1 MVKLGHC
8 GLPEELEA
16 YYFGR
21 GRQRGG
27 SRYDPPEALDGRRER
42 KSDVWSLGVSLVEM
56 ADGKNPFERYPD
68 YEVKSAIRS
77 VNPSL
82 SGEKWSAA
90 FVDFVSECLVKDV
103 SERRSVSELMNVS
116 VVMGNDE

>member
-1 MVKLGHC
+1 M
-8 GLPEELEA
+8 

-21 GRQRGG
+21 GRQHGG
-27 SRYDPPEALDGRRER
+27 SRYDPPEVLDGRRER
-42 KSDVWSLGVSLVEM
+42 KSDVWSLGVSLIEM

-77 VNPSL
+77 VNPFL

-90 FVDFVSECLVKDV
+90 FVGFVGQCLVKDV
-103 SERRSVSELMNVS
+103 SERRNVSELIIIQLLIVFR
-116 VVMGNDE
+116 

>member
-1 MVKLGHC
+1 MVKLCHC

-16 YYFGR
+16 YSFGR

-27 SRYDPPEALDGRRER
+27 SRYDPPEALDGKRER
-42 KSDVWSLGVSLVEM
+42 KSDVWSLGVSLIEM
-56 ADGKNPFERYPD
+56 ADGKNPFECYAD

-90 FVDFVSECLVKDV
+90 FVVFVRKCLVKDV
-103 SERRSVSELMNVS
+103 SERRNVSELMNVS
-116 VVMGNDE
+116 VVMGSDD

>member
-8 GLPEELEA
+8 GLSEELEA

-90 FVDFVSECLVKDV
+90 CVDFVGKCLVKSV
-103 SERRSVSELMNVS
+103 KERWSVSELMHVS
-116 VVMGNDE
+116 CLVEE

>member
-8 GLPEELEA
+8 GLSEELEA

-27 SRYDPPEALDGRRER
+27 SRYDPPEALDGKRER
-42 KSDVWSLGVSLVEM
+42 KSDVWSLGVSLIEM
-56 ADGKNPFERYPD
+56 ADGKNPFECYAD

-90 FVDFVSECLVKDV
+90 FVVFVRKCLVKDV
-103 SERRSVSELMNVS
+103 SERRNVSELMNVS
-116 VVMGNDE
+116 VVMGSDD

>member
-27 SRYDPPEALDGRRER
+27 SRYDPPEDLDGGGSTEQ
-42 KSDVWSLGVSLVEM
+42 EQTFP
-56 ADGKNPFERYPD
+56 N
-68 YEVKSAIRS
+68 
-77 VNPSL
+77 
-82 SGEKWSAA
+82 
-90 FVDFVSECLVKDV
+90 
-103 SERRSVSELMNVS
+103 
-116 VVMGNDE
+116 